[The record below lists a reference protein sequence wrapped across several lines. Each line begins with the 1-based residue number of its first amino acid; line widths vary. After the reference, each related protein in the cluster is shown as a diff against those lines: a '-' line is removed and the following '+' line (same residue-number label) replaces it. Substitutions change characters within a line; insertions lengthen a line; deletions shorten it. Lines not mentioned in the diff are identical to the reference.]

1 MRQLAILPVAFM
13 FLRWL
18 ATRDWKNLI
27 AFGMGLMVFCL
38 PAFIFDPLWVIHLAL
53 VLPQRAD
60 ESMALLPLLTSSVWA
75 WWWLGGVAH
84 IVGVAILV
92 GAIVLAAIALRRQ
105 GNAVAILQSLN
116 QLLVPIL
123 FASNLTT
130 LIPILRARRAIL
142 TIVSL
147 ALAAFALDNAMGGFG
162 GGYALIPLGA
172 MYFISREAS

>member
-1 MRQLAILPVAFM
+1 M
-13 FLRWL
+13 
-18 ATRDWKNLI
+18 
-27 AFGMGLMVFCL
+27 
-38 PAFIFDPLWVIHLAL
+38 
-53 VLPQRAD
+53 
-60 ESMALLPLLTSSVWA
+60 SLLPLLTSSVWA
-75 WWWLGGVAH
+75 WWWLGGVAR
-84 IVGVAILV
+84 ILGVAILV

-147 ALAAFALDNAMGGFG
+147 ALAACALDNAMGGFG
-162 GGYALIPLGA
+162 GGYALIPLVA
-172 MYFISREAS
+172 MYFLSREAS